1 MLLLAL
7 AVSPFQS
14 SIQPLPAA
22 VRAEV
27 RATAW
32 HPGCPVPLS
41 DLRGRIEGLL
51 HSPQGTAVIAA
62 VAVVAAVHGLRSAW
76 FQVHRYGR

>member
-1 MLLLAL
+1 MS
-7 AVSPFQS
+7 AVTC
-14 SIQPLPAA
+14 
-22 VRAEV
+22 
-27 RATAW
+27 TAW
-32 HPGCPVPLS
+32 KMMIWFADRLGAPRLCPLPLS